1 MPSLE
6 EIARSRTM
14 LQPDDI
20 AWLHAVVTDWQI
32 VADLA
37 FADLVL
43 WVPDAEARGHWAAAQ
58 IRPTTGPTTLLED
71 VAASFRPADATPTGR
86 MVPVVHDDHAL
97 ASIEVRAG
105 SEGRTTSAL
114 EAAYRSSA
122 DDLLTMIAA
131 GVFPFAGARSEL
143 ADSLRVGDGFI
154 RLAATGV
161 VEYASPNALSAF
173 RRLGLVGDLAGADLG
188 AVTAELVDGRATHR
202 GVRGLLHGSQPGE
215 AEIAQGDVAVALRFI
230 PLRRDDVPVGAVL
243 LLRDVTELRRRER
256 QLVSREAT
264 IREIHHR
271 VKNNLQTVA
280 ALLRLQGR
288 RTAEPSAKAAL
299 DDAVRRVGSIALVH
313 ETLSQSFDETVN
325 FDDVADR
332 LLRTVLDVAGDDEGG
347 RVAGQRIGSFG
358 SIPGETATALAMVLT
373 ELIQNAAQHAYPES
387 AGRVIVAANRIR
399 DRLRVRVSDEG
410 MGMPDGVDTGA
421 SLGLSIVRTLVESEL
436 NGTLRFE
443 PARQAGVPRK
453 RAVPPAPSAGIGT
466 TVTIELEV

>member
-1 MPSLE
+1 VPSLD
-6 EIARSRTM
+6 EIARSRTT
-14 LQPDDI
+14 LRPDDI
-20 AWLHAVVTDWQI
+20 AWLHAVVSDWQI

-43 WVPDAEARGHWAAAQ
+43 WVPDAEERGDWAAAQ

-71 VAASFRPADATPTGR
+71 VAATFRAADSDADARGNV
-86 MVPVVHDDHAL
+86 VPVVHDGLSL
-97 ASIEVRAG
+97 AAIEVRAADHQ
-105 SEGRTTSAL
+105 GRTTSAL
-114 EAAYRSSA
+114 ETAYRSSA
-122 DDLLTMIAA
+122 DDLLAMIAA
-131 GVFPFAGARSEL
+131 GVFPFVGARSDL

-154 RLAATGV
+154 RLAATGI

-173 RRLGLVGDLAGADLG
+173 RRLGLVGDLEGADLG
-188 AVTAELVDGRATHR
+188 GVTAELVDGRPTHR
-202 GVRGLLHGSQPGE
+202 GVRGLLHGGEPGE
-215 AEIAQGDVAVALRFI
+215 AEIANGDVAVALRLI
-230 PLRRDDVPVGAVL
+230 PLRRDGVVVGAIV

-256 QLVSREAT
+256 QLVSKETT

-288 RTAEPSAKAAL
+288 RMAEPSARAAL

-332 LLRTVLDVAGDDEGG
+332 LLRSVLDVAGEAERG

-358 SIPGETATALAMVLT
+358 PVPAETATALAMALT
-373 ELIQNAAQHAYPES
+373 ELIQNAAQHAYPDQP
-387 AGRVIVAANRIR
+387 GRLTVAANRIR
-399 DRLRVRVSDEG
+399 DRLRVRVSDDG
-410 MGMPDGVDTGA
+410 VGMPEGLEVGD
-421 SLGLSIVRTLVESEL
+421 SLGLSIVKTLVESEL
-436 NGTLRFE
+436 NGTLTFE
-443 PARQAGVPRK
+443 PGRRG
-453 RAVPPAPSAGIGT
+453 GT

>member
-1 MPSLE
+1 VPSLD
-6 EIARSRTM
+6 EIARSRTT
-14 LQPDDI
+14 LRPEDI

-43 WVPDAEARGHWAAAQ
+43 WVPDAEERGHWAAAQ

-71 VAASFRPADATPTGR
+71 VAASFRPADADARGDL
-86 MVPVVHDDHAL
+86 VPVVHDGRSL
-97 ASIEVRAG
+97 ATIEVRAG
-105 SEGRTTSAL
+105 GQEGRTTSAL
-114 EAAYRSSA
+114 ETAYRSSA
-122 DDLLTMIAA
+122 DDLLAMIAA
-131 GVFPFAGARSEL
+131 GAFPFAGARSDL

-173 RRLGLVGDLAGADLG
+173 RRLGLVGDLGGADLG
-188 AVTAELVDGRATHR
+188 AVTAELVGGRPTHR
-202 GVRGLLHGSQPGE
+202 GVRGLLQGRQPGE
-215 AEIAQGDVAVALRFI
+215 AEIANDDVSVALRLI
-230 PLRRDDVPVGAVL
+230 PLRRDELAVGAIV

-256 QLVSREAT
+256 QLVSKETT

-288 RTAEPSAKAAL
+288 RMAEPSAREAL

-332 LLRTVLDVAGDDEGG
+332 LLSSVLDVAGDGERG

-358 SIPGETATALAMVLT
+358 PIPAETATALAMVLT
-373 ELIQNAAQHAYPES
+373 ELIQNAAQHAYPS
-387 AGRVIVAANRIR
+387 ASPHQRGRYPHVPGRLTVAANRIR
-399 DRLRVRVSDEG
+399 DRLRVRVSDDG
-410 MGMPDGVDTGA
+410 VGMPDDLDVGA
-421 SLGLSIVRTLVESEL
+421 SLGLSIVKTLVESEL
-436 NGTLRFE
+436 AGTLSFE
-443 PARQAGVPRK
+443 PGRRG
-453 RAVPPAPSAGIGT
+453 GT

>member
-1 MPSLE
+1 MPSLD
-6 EIARSRTM
+6 EIARSRTT

-20 AWLHAVVTDWQI
+20 VWLHAVVTDWQI

-43 WVPDAEARGHWAAAQ
+43 WVPDAEEKGHWAAAQ

-71 VAASFRPADATPTGR
+71 VAASFRGSDADAAGHV
-86 MVPVVHDDHAL
+86 VPVVHDGSSL
-97 ASIEVRAG
+97 AMIEVRAAG

-114 EAAYRSSA
+114 ETAYRSSA
-122 DDLLTMIAA
+122 DDLLDMIAA
-131 GVFPFAGARSEL
+131 GVFPFPGARSDL

-173 RRLGLVGDLAGADLG
+173 RRLGLVGDLEGADLG
-188 AVTAELVDGRATHR
+188 AVTAELVDGRPTHR
-202 GVRGLLHGSQPGE
+202 GVRGLLHGREPGE
-215 AEIAQGDVAVALRFI
+215 AEIANGDVAVALRLI
-230 PLRRDDVPVGAVL
+230 PLRRDGIAVGAIV

-256 QLVSREAT
+256 QLVSKEAT

-288 RTAEPSAKAAL
+288 RLAEPSARGAL
-299 DDAVRRVGSIALVH
+299 DDAVRRVGAIALVH

-332 LLRTVLDVAGDDEGG
+332 LLRSVLDVAGEGEQG
-347 RVAGQRIGSFG
+347 QVAGQRIGSFG

-373 ELIQNAAQHAYPES
+373 ELIQNAAQHAYPHS
-387 AGRVIVAANRIR
+387 PGRLTVAANRIR
-399 DRLRVRVSDEG
+399 DRLRVRVSDDG
-410 MGMPDGVDTGA
+410 VGMPEELDLGA
-421 SLGLSIVRTLVESEL
+421 SLGLSIVQTLVESEL
-436 NGTLRFE
+436 NGTLTFE
-443 PARQAGVPRK
+443 AGR
-453 RAVPPAPSAGIGT
+453 RGGT

>member
-1 MPSLE
+1 MPSLD
-6 EIARSRTM
+6 EIARSRTT
-14 LQPDDI
+14 LRPDDI

-32 VADLA
+32 IADLA

-43 WVPDAEARGHWAAAQ
+43 WVPDAEEKGHWAAAQ

-71 VAASFRPADATPTGR
+71 VAASFRAADAAPAGR
-86 MVPVVHDDHAL
+86 VVPVVCGGSSL
-97 ASIEVRAG
+97 ATIEVRAGG

-114 EAAYRSSA
+114 ETAYRSSA
-122 DDLLTMIAA
+122 DDLLDMIAA
-131 GVFPFAGARSEL
+131 GLFPFAGARSDV

-154 RLAATGV
+154 RLGATGV

-188 AVTAELVDGRATHR
+188 AITADLVDGRPTHR
-202 GVRGLLHGSQPGE
+202 GVRGLLHGREPGE
-215 AEIAQGDVAVALRFI
+215 AEITNEDVAVALRLI
-230 PLRRDDVPVGAVL
+230 PLRRDGVSVGAVV

-256 QLVSREAT
+256 QLVSKEAT

-288 RTAEPSAKAAL
+288 RMSEPSAREAL

-332 LLRTVLDVAGDDEGG
+332 LLRTVLDVAGDGEGG

-373 ELIQNAAQHAYPES
+373 ELIQNAAQHAYPDTP
-387 AGRVIVAANRIR
+387 GRVSVAANRIR
-399 DRLRVRVSDEG
+399 DRLRVRVSDDG
-410 MGMPDGVDTGA
+410 VGMPADADAGA
-421 SLGLSIVRTLVESEL
+421 SLGLSIVRNLVESEL

-443 PARQAGVPRK
+443 RSQRG
-453 RAVPPAPSAGIGT
+453 GT
-466 TVTIELEV
+466 TVAIELEV

>member
-1 MPSLE
+1 MPSLD
-6 EIARSRTM
+6 EISRRRTT
-14 LQPDDI
+14 LPSDDV

-32 VADLA
+32 IADLA

-43 WVPDAEARGHWAAAQ
+43 WVPDAEERGQWAAAQ

-71 VAASFRPADATPTGR
+71 VAGSFRPADANAAGHV
-86 MVPVVHDDHAL
+86 VPVVHGGRSIAT
-97 ASIEVRAG
+97 IEVRAG
-105 SEGRTTSAL
+105 GSEGRTASAL
-114 EAAYRSSA
+114 ESAYRSSA
-122 DDLLTMIAA
+122 DALLDMIAA
-131 GVFPFAGARSEL
+131 GAFPFAGARSDV

-154 RLAATGV
+154 RLAATGI

-173 RRLGLVGDLAGADLG
+173 RRLGLVGDLEGADLG
-188 AVTAELVDGRATHR
+188 GVTAELVDGRPTHR
-202 GVRGLLHGSQPGE
+202 GVRGLLHGREPGE
-215 AEIAQGDVAVALRFI
+215 AEITSEDVAVALRLI
-230 PLRRDDVPVGAVL
+230 PLRRDGLPVGAVV

-256 QLVSREAT
+256 QLVSKEAT

-288 RTAEPSAKAAL
+288 RMTEPSAREAL

-313 ETLSQSFDETVN
+313 ETLSQSFDETVD

-332 LLRTVLDVAGDDEGG
+332 LLRSVLEVASDGEGG

-373 ELIQNAAQHAYPES
+373 ELIQNAAQHAYPQTPGQEVAPARGGVS
-387 AGRVIVAANRIR
+387 VAANRIR
-399 DRLRVRVSDEG
+399 DRLRVRVSDDG
-410 MGMPDGVDTGA
+410 VGMPSDVDDSA
-421 SLGLSIVRTLVESEL
+421 SLGLSIIRTLVESEL
-436 NGTLRFE
+436 NGTLRFD
-443 PARQAGVPRK
+443 QGPR
-453 RAVPPAPSAGIGT
+453 GGT

>member
-1 MPSLE
+1 MPSLD
-6 EIARSRTM
+6 EIARSRTS
-14 LQPDDI
+14 LRPDDI

-43 WVPDAEARGHWAAAQ
+43 WVPDAEEKGQWAASQ

-71 VAASFRPADATPTGR
+71 VAASFRAPDAGAAGHI
-86 MVPVVHDDHAL
+86 VPVVHEGRSL
-97 ASIEVRAG
+97 ATIEVRAG
-105 SEGRTTSAL
+105 GSEARTTSAL
-114 EAAYRSSA
+114 ETAYRSSA
-122 DDLLTMIAA
+122 DDLLAMIAA
-131 GVFPFAGARSEL
+131 GVFPYAGARSDL

-154 RLAATGV
+154 RLGATGV

-173 RRLGLVGDLAGADLG
+173 RRLGLVGDLEAADLG
-188 AVTAELVDGRATHR
+188 AVTAELVDGRPTHR
-202 GVRGLLHGSQPGE
+202 GVRGLLHGREPGE
-215 AEIAQGDVAVALRFI
+215 AEIVNGEVAVALRLI
-230 PLRRDDVPVGAVL
+230 PLRRDGVAVGAIV

-256 QLVSREAT
+256 QLVSKEAT

-288 RTAEPSAKAAL
+288 RMAEPSARAAL

-332 LLRTVLDVAGDDEGG
+332 LLRSVLDVAGDGERG

-358 SIPGETATALAMVLT
+358 SVPGATATALAMVLT
-373 ELIQNAAQHAYPES
+373 ELIQNAAQHAYPEAPGLGAPP
-387 AGRVIVAANRIR
+387 AGRLGSARGGVSVAANRIR

-410 MGMPDGVDTGA
+410 VGMPSDADIGA
-421 SLGLSIVRTLVESEL
+421 SLGLSIVKSLVESEL
-436 NGTLRFE
+436 SGTLRFE
-443 PARQAGVPRK
+443 PGRRG
-453 RAVPPAPSAGIGT
+453 GT
-466 TVTIELEV
+466 TVTIELEL

>member
-1 MPSLE
+1 VPSLD
-6 EIARSRTM
+6 EIARSRTT

-20 AWLHAVVTDWQI
+20 AWLHAIATDWQI

-71 VAASFRPADATPTGR
+71 VAASFRPADASAAGHL
-86 MVPVVHDDHAL
+86 VPVVHGDHSLGA
-97 ASIEVRAG
+97 IEVRAG
-105 SEGRTTSAL
+105 GNEGRTTSAL
-114 EAAYRSSA
+114 ETAYRSSA
-122 DDLLTMIAA
+122 DDLLDMIAA
-131 GVFPFAGARSEL
+131 GVFPFAGARSDL

-154 RLAATGV
+154 RLAATGI

-173 RRLGLVGDLAGADLG
+173 RRLGLVGDLEGADLG
-188 AVTAELVDGRATHR
+188 GVTAELVDGRPTHR
-202 GVRGLLHGSQPGE
+202 GVRGLLHGRGPGE
-215 AEIAQGDVAVALRFI
+215 AEIANGDVAVALRLI
-230 PLRRDDVPVGAVL
+230 PLRRDDVPVGAIV

-256 QLVSREAT
+256 QLVSKEAT

-288 RTAEPSAKAAL
+288 RLAEPSAREAL

-332 LLRTVLDVAGDDEGG
+332 LLRSVLDVAGEGERG

-358 SIPGETATALAMVLT
+358 SVPGETATALAMVLT
-373 ELIQNAAQHAYPES
+373 ELIQNAAQHAYPEAPGLGEPS
-387 AGRVIVAANRIR
+387 AGRLGSARGGVSVAANRIR
-399 DRLRVRVSDEG
+399 DRLRVRVSDDG
-410 MGMPDGVDTGA
+410 VGMPADVDAGA

-443 PARQAGVPRK
+443 RGQRG
-453 RAVPPAPSAGIGT
+453 GT

>member
-1 MPSLE
+1 MPSLD
-6 EIARSRTM
+6 EIARSRTT
-14 LQPDDI
+14 LRPDDVT
-20 AWLHAVVTDWQI
+20 WLHAVVTDWQI
-32 VADLA
+32 IADLA

-43 WVPDAEARGHWAAAQ
+43 WVPDAEEKGHWAAAQ

-71 VAASFRPADATPTGR
+71 VAASFRPAEAAAIGHL
-86 MVPVVHDDHAL
+86 VPVVHGGHAL
-97 ASIEVRAG
+97 AEIEVRSG
-105 SEGRTTSAL
+105 GNPGRAASAL
-114 EAAYRSSA
+114 EAAYRASA
-122 DDLLTMIAA
+122 DDLLAMIAA
-131 GVFPFAGARSEL
+131 GVFPFAGARSDL

-154 RLAATGV
+154 RLAGNGV

-188 AVTAELVDGRATHR
+188 AVTAELVDGRPTHR
-202 GVRGLLHGSQPGE
+202 GVRGLLHGREPGE
-215 AEIAQGDVAVALRFI
+215 AEIANDDVSVALRLI
-230 PLRRDDVPVGAVL
+230 PLRRDGVAVGAIV

-256 QLVSREAT
+256 QLVSKEAT

-288 RTAEPSAKAAL
+288 RLAEPSAREAL

-325 FDDVADR
+325 FDEVADQ
-332 LLRTVLDVAGDDEGG
+332 LLRSVLDVSGDGERG

-358 SIPGETATALAMVLT
+358 PIAGETATALAMVVT
-373 ELIQNAAQHAYPES
+373 ELIQNAAQHAYPETP
-387 AGRVIVAANRIR
+387 GRVIVAANRIR
-399 DRLRVRVSDEG
+399 DRLRVRVSDDG
-410 MGMPDGVDTGA
+410 VGMPDDVVAGE

-436 NGTLRFE
+436 NGTLRFD
-443 PARQAGVPRK
+443 AGR
-453 RAVPPAPSAGIGT
+453 RGGT

>member
-1 MPSLE
+1 MPSLD
-6 EIARSRTM
+6 EIARSRTA
-14 LQPDDI
+14 LRPDDI

-43 WVPDAEARGHWAAAQ
+43 WVPDAEERGQWAAAQ

-71 VAASFRPADATPTGR
+71 VAGSFRPADVVADADAEHT
-86 MVPVVHDDHAL
+86 VPVVHGGRAC
-97 ASIEVRAG
+97 ATIEVRAAG
-105 SEGRTTSAL
+105 HEGRTTSAL
-114 EAAYRSSA
+114 ETAYRSSA
-122 DDLLTMIAA
+122 HDLLAMIAA
-131 GVFPFAGARSEL
+131 GAFPFVGARSDV

-173 RRLGLVGDLAGADLG
+173 RRLGLVGDLEGAALG
-188 AVTAELVDGRATHR
+188 AVTAELVDGRPTHR
-202 GVRGLLHGSQPGE
+202 GVRGLLQGREPGE
-215 AEIAQGDVAVALRFI
+215 AEITNDDVAVALRLI
-230 PLRRDDVPVGAVL
+230 PLSPEGRPVGAIV

-256 QLVSREAT
+256 QLVSKEAT

-288 RTAEPSAKAAL
+288 RMAEPAAREAL
-299 DDAVRRVGSIALVH
+299 EDAVRRVGSIALVH
-313 ETLSQSFDETVN
+313 ETLSQSFDETVD

-332 LLRTVLDVAGDDEGG
+332 LLRSVLDVAGDGEGG
-347 RVAGQRIGSFG
+347 KVTGQRIGSFG

-387 AGRVIVAANRIR
+387 SGPGAVGRSGVSVAANRIR
-399 DRLRVRVSDEG
+399 DRLRVRVSDDG
-410 MGMPDGVDTGA
+410 VGMPDDIDPGA
-421 SLGLSIVRTLVESEL
+421 SLGLSIIRTLVESEL

-443 PARQAGVPRK
+443 AGR
-453 RAVPPAPSAGIGT
+453 RGGT

>member
-6 EIARSRTM
+6 EIARRRTT
-14 LQPDDI
+14 LSAGDI
-20 AWLHAVVTDWQI
+20 AWLYAVVTDWQI
-32 VADLA
+32 IADLA

-43 WVPDAEARGHWAAAQ
+43 WVPDAEATGDWAVAQ

-71 VAASFRPADATPTGR
+71 VGGTFRAADAEPTGR
-86 MVPVVHDDHAL
+86 LVSVVRDERAV
-97 ASIEVRAG
+97 ASLEVRAG

-114 EAAYRSSA
+114 EAAYRASA
-122 DDLLTMIAA
+122 EDLLAMIAVGA
-131 GVFPFAGARSEL
+131 FPFDGARSDL

-173 RRLGLVGDLAGADLG
+173 RRLGLVGDLQGVDLG
-188 AVTAELVDGRATHR
+188 AVTAELVDGRPTHR
-202 GVRGLLHGSQPGE
+202 GVRGLLHGRQAGE
-215 AEIAQGDVAVALRFI
+215 AEIASGEVSVVLRLLPLYRDGVA
-230 PLRRDDVPVGAVL
+230 VGAVV
-243 LLRDVTELRRRER
+243 LLRDVTELRSRER

-288 RTAEPSAKAAL
+288 RTAEPTAREAL

-325 FDDVADR
+325 FDEIADR
-332 LLRTVLDVAGDDEGG
+332 LVRSVLEVAGDGAGG
-347 RVAGQRIGSFG
+347 RVAGERIGSFG
-358 SIPGETATALAMVLT
+358 SVPGEAATALAMVLT
-373 ELIQNAAQHAYPES
+373 ELIQNAAQHAYPETS
-387 AGRVIVAANRIR
+387 GRVIVAANRIR

-410 MGMPDGVDTGA
+410 VGMPPGAVPGDGTSPADG

-436 NGTLRFE
+436 GGTLGFE
-443 PARQAGVPRK
+443 SGRRG
-453 RAVPPAPSAGIGT
+453 GT
-466 TVTIELEV
+466 TVTLEVEV